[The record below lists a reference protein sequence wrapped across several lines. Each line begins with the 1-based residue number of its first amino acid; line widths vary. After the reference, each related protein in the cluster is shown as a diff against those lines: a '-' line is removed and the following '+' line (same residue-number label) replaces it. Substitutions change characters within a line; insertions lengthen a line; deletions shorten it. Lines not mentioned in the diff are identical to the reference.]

1 MKRKKI
7 IWLALLLIALTA
19 AAILFISN
27 YNVSNKL
34 EFETAKVVKGN
45 ITNTISATGTIQDTI
60 TVLVGTQVS
69 GVISKIFVDFN
80 SVVKKGQL
88 LAQLDETPLR
98 AALAQSLA
106 TVESAEADLKYKQ
119 ATYER
124 SKALIDKNLIAKA
137 DWDLAVNNYE
147 ASKANL
153 EMQKA
158 NYAKNKINLDYA
170 SIYSP
175 IDGVVLS
182 RAVDQGQTV
191 AASFNTPT
199 LFTIANDLK
208 RMRVEAAVDEADIGQ
223 VKLGQRVDFTVDAYT
238 DKVFAG
244 SVSQIRLQPVVTS
257 NVVTYTV
264 IIAAPNPDLKLMP
277 GMTATATIFVNEY
290 KDILILNSKALRF
303 TPDPKL
309 LMEITKDKP
318 KPLGSQ
324 YAGGQGNR
332 TAGAEGGERKK
343 PTIVWMKNG
352 DDIHRARIEAGV
364 TDGTNIEIKSGL
376 KEGDEVI
383 LSVAAATKSSTADG
397 AANTSPFM
405 PRRPAPST
413 PARR

>member
-1 MKRKKI
+1 MKRKKV

-69 GVISKIFVDFN
+69 GVISKIYVDFN

-88 LAQLDETPLR
+88 LAQLDETPLK
-98 AALAQSLA
+98 ALLAQSRA

-119 ATYER
+119 TTYER

-309 LMEITKDKP
+309 LAEITKDKP
-318 KPLGSQ
+318 KTQGSQ
-324 YAGGQGNR
+324 YAGGQNRNR
-332 TAGAEGGERKK
+332 TGGAEGGERKK
-343 PTIVWMKNG
+343 PTIVWVKNG
-352 DDIHRARIEAGV
+352 EDIHRARIEMGV

-383 LSVAAATKSSTADG
+383 LSAAAPTKASESAGAATKS
-397 AANTSPFM
+397 PFM
-405 PRRPAPST
+405 PTRPAPAT
-413 PARR
+413 RR